1 MHHGEKLAG
10 AILEHQWH
18 SLAVEEVTQILASD
32 LENGLT
38 TDEVARRQKK
48 FGVNQLTPRNSKSLY
63 QLFLQQ
69 FNQPLLYILL
79 LAGIITLFLQDWI
92 DAVVIFAVVLIN
104 AIIGYIQESKAENA
118 LAALAA
124 SISTEVTVI
133 REGKEQTLPSE
144 ELVPGDL
151 VELNTGDK
159 VGADLRLILV
169 NNLQTD
175 ESSLTGESVPVD
187 KVTPTIDEAT
197 LVADRLNLAYAG
209 TVVISGQG
217 IGLVVAIA
225 EATETGRISQL
236 VEQSTSLKT
245 PLTRKL
251 EKFSWRLLY
260 IILGL
265 AALTFTIGMGQG
277 RTGLPMFQA
286 AVALAV
292 SGIPEELPSLVTI
305 TLAIG
310 VSRMAARHAI
320 IRNLPTVETL
330 GSATVICTDKT
341 GTLTENQMT
350 VKEIY
355 AGGKLYQ
362 VEGTGYNPQGR
373 ILEHNQPLSLATN
386 PILDACLRNGL
397 LCNDSY
403 LEAEGAQLTVAGDPT
418 EAALIIAANKAGL
431 DYQDLMEVM
440 PRLDAIPFDSQFQ
453 YMATLHQGSN
463 QGENNHPQ
471 NIIYLKGAVE
481 TILVRCTHQAW
492 AKPNHQLDGSVIEPL
507 DREGIQQ
514 IAEKMGKAG
523 MRFIAFAQ
531 KLVPPEQKTIER
543 EDVARGL
550 VFVGLQ
556 GMIDPPRPEAVEAVA
571 NCLASGIQVK
581 MITGDHATTA
591 CAIAQLMKLSPR
603 GKIKAFTGKELELM
617 SDRDLAQVVK
627 DGVVFAR
634 VAPEQKLRL
643 VDALQFQ
650 GEIVAMTG
658 DGVNDA
664 PALKQADIG
673 IAMGKAGTEVAKE
686 SADMILTD
694 DNFASIEAAIE
705 EGRTVYHN
713 LQKAIAFVLPVNG
726 GEALTILASVLL
738 EISLPILPLQI
749 LWLNMVSSSA
759 LSIPLAFDHQTT
771 DVMQQSPRN
780 PQNPLLSSSILRR
793 ILLISLFNWAITF
806 GIFEW
811 IVNSTADEVL
821 ARTMAVQALV
831 AAEIFY
837 LLSISQFLPSIWI
850 WLRHRKQSGSQAIAY
865 PTVIG
870 IVCVVILQFLFSQ
883 WSILNSLLNTTPLNF
898 TQSLICIIVGL
909 PAIVLGSLFRRLDP
923 LSY

>member
-1 MHHGEKLAG
+1 MHHREQLTG
-10 AILEHQWH
+10 AVLEHQWH
-18 SLAVEEVTQILASD
+18 SLSRSEVAQILVGN
-32 LENGLT
+32 LEQGLT
-38 TDEVARRQKK
+38 SDQVARRREQ
-48 FGVNQLTPRNSKSLY
+48 FGVNQLRPRHNKNPY

-79 LAGIITLFLQDWI
+79 LAGTIALFLQDWL
-92 DAVVIFAVVLIN
+92 DGVVIYAVVLIN
-104 AIIGYIQESKAENA
+104 AIVGYIQESKAENA

-124 SISTEVTVI
+124 SIITEVTVI
-133 REGKEQTLPSE
+133 RQGKEQTLASE

-175 ESSLTGESVPVD
+175 ESSLTGESVAVD
-187 KVTPTIDEAT
+187 KVTEAIDEAT
-197 LVADRLNLAYAG
+197 TLADRHNMAYAG

-217 IGLVVAIA
+217 MGLVVVIA

-251 EKFSWRLLY
+251 GKFSWRLLY

-265 AALTFTIGMGQG
+265 AAFTFAVGWGQG
-277 RTGLPMFQA
+277 QSWLPMFQA

-305 TLAIG
+305 ILAIG

-320 IRNLPTVETL
+320 IRNLPAVETL
-330 GSATVICTDKT
+330 GSATVICSDKT

-355 AGGKLYQ
+355 AVGKIYQ
-362 VEGTGYNPQGR
+362 VEGTGYNDTGK
-373 ILEHNQPLSLATN
+373 ILDQNQPIILGSE

-403 LEAEGAQLTVAGDPT
+403 LEEEEGQLTVAGDPT
-418 EAALIIAANKAGL
+418 EGALIVAAGKAGL
-431 DYQDLMEVM
+431 SQQHLTAAM

-453 YMATLHQGSN
+453 YMATLHK
-463 QGENNHPQ
+463 Q
-471 NIIYLKGAVE
+471 NAPNKSTTSGTIIYIKGAIE
-481 TILVRCTHQAW
+481 AILPRCDY
-492 AKPNHQLDGSVIEPL
+492 QLDSSEIEASL
-507 DREGIQQ
+507 NKEQIYQ
-514 IAEKMGKAG
+514 IAENMGDRG
-523 MRFIAFAQ
+523 LRVIAFAQ
-531 KLVPPEQKTIER
+531 KLVAAQQKTIER
-543 EDVARGL
+543 ADIESGL

-556 GMIDPPRPEAVEAVA
+556 GMIDPPRNEAIAAVA
-571 NCLASGIQVK
+571 NCLAAGIQVK
-581 MITGDHATTA
+581 MITGDHTTTA
-591 CAIAQLMKLSPR
+591 CAIARMMHLSSSSQ
-603 GKIKAFTGKELELM
+603 ILAFTGQQLELM
-617 SDRDLAQVVK
+617 SNHDLANAVQE
-627 DGVVFAR
+627 GVVFAR

-643 VDALQFQ
+643 VDALQSQ

-673 IAMGKAGTEVAKE
+673 IAMGDAGTEVAKE
-686 SADMILTD
+686 AADMILTD
-694 DNFASIEAAIE
+694 DNFASIEAAVE

-713 LQKAIAFVLPVNG
+713 LQNAIAFALPVNG

-738 EISLPILPLQI
+738 GTSLPILPLQI

-759 LSIPLAFDHQTT
+759 LSIPLAFAPRTRDI
-771 DVMQQSPRN
+771 MEQSPRN
-780 PQNPLLSSSILRR
+780 PQQPLLSGNILRR
-793 ILLISLFNWAITF
+793 ILVVSLFNWAITF

-811 IVNSTADEVL
+811 SLYSMANEVL

-837 LLSISQFLPSIWI
+837 LLSISQLLPSIWN
-850 WLRHRKQSGSQAIAY
+850 WLFHRQKSQKQAIAY
-865 PTVIG
+865 PSAIG
-870 IVCVVILQFLFSQ
+870 IAFVVILQILFSQ
-883 WSILNSLLNTTPLNF
+883 WSILNPLFDTTPLNL
-898 TQSLICIIVGL
+898 TQGLICVTMGL
-909 PAIVLGSLFRRLDP
+909 PVGILGCLFKRFDP
-923 LSY
+923 I

>member
-1 MHHGEKLAG
+1 MSYSEELARN
-10 AILEHQWH
+10 ILEQQWH
-18 SLAVEEVTQILASD
+18 SLSVKEVTQILASD

-38 TDEVARRQKK
+38 TNETARRREQ
-48 FGVNQLTPRNSKSLY
+48 FGVNQLSLRKSKSPY

-79 LAGIITLFLQDWI
+79 LAGIITLFLQDRI

-104 AIIGYIQESKAENA
+104 AIVGYLQESKAENA

-124 SISTEVTVI
+124 SITTEVTAI
-133 REGKEQTLPSE
+133 RQGKEQTLSSE

-151 VELNTGDK
+151 VKLNTGDK

-175 ESSLTGESVPVD
+175 ESSLTGESVPVNKATATMD
-187 KVTPTIDEAT
+187 GATPLAE
-197 LVADRLNLAYAG
+197 RHNMAYAG

-217 IGLVVAIA
+217 VGLVVAIA

-236 VEQSTSLKT
+236 VERGTSLKT

-265 AALTFTIGMGQG
+265 AAFTFAVGWGQG
-277 RTGLPMFQA
+277 QSGLPMFQA

-292 SGIPEELPSLVTI
+292 SGIPEELPPLVTI

-330 GSATVICTDKT
+330 GSATVICSDKT

-355 AGGKLYQ
+355 TVGKIYN
-362 VEGTGYNPQGR
+362 VEGTGYNPTGE
-373 ILEHNQPLSLATN
+373 ILCQNQPPNLMSA

-403 LEAEGAQLTVAGDPT
+403 LEEEDGQLTVAGDPT
-418 EAALIIAANKAGL
+418 EGALIIVAHKAGFQHKTL
-431 DYQDLMEVM
+431 AEAM
-440 PRLDAIPFDSQFQ
+440 PRLDAIPFESQFQ
-453 YMATLHQGSN
+453 YMATLHEELS
-463 QGENNHPQ
+463 NNHKIAPRK
-471 NIIYLKGAVE
+471 IIYIKGALEAILPRCDRQLVGAE
-481 TILVRCTHQAW
+481 TEAS
-492 AKPNHQLDGSVIEPL
+492 LDKGQIH
-507 DREGIQQ
+507 Q
-514 IAEKMGKAG
+514 IAEKMGHQG
-523 MRFIAFAQ
+523 LRVIAFAQ
-531 KLVPPEQKTIER
+531 KLVAAAQETLERSDIEG
-543 EDVARGL
+543 GL

-556 GMIDPPRPEAVEAVA
+556 GMIDPPRPEAIAAVA
-571 NCLASGIQVK
+571 NCLAAGIQVK

-591 CAIAQLMKLSPR
+591 CAIARMMHLNGSGP
-603 GKIKAFTGKELELM
+603 IKAFTGKELELI
-617 SDRDLAQVVK
+617 SDRDLANAVAE
-627 DGVVFAR
+627 GIVFAR

-643 VDALQFQ
+643 VDALQSQ

-694 DNFASIEAAIE
+694 DNFASIEAAVE

-738 EISLPILPLQI
+738 GTALPILPLQI
-749 LWLNMVSSSA
+749 LWINMVSSSA
-759 LSIPLAFDHQTT
+759 LSVPLAFDHQTT
-771 DVMQQSPRN
+771 DVMEQSPRD
-780 PQNPLLSSSILRR
+780 PQHSLLSGSILRR

-811 IVNSTADEVL
+811 MVNATANVIL
-821 ARTMAVQALV
+821 ARTMAVQTLV

-837 LLSISQFLPSIWI
+837 LLTISQLLPSIWSG
-850 WLRHRKQSGSQAIAY
+850 LRHREQSVEQAIAY
-865 PTVIG
+865 PSAIG
-870 IVCVVILQFLFSQ
+870 IACVVILQILFSQ
-883 WSILNSLLNTTPLNF
+883 WSILNTLFETMPLNF
-898 TQSLICIIVGL
+898 TQGSICIIVGL
-909 PAIVLGSLFRRLDP
+909 PVGFLGSLLRRFDP
-923 LSY
+923 L

>member
-1 MHHGEKLAG
+1 MSQKEKFAKTS
-10 AILEHQWH
+10 LEYQWH
-18 SLAVEEVTQILASD
+18 SLSVGEVTQILTSD
-32 LENGLT
+32 VEQGLT
-38 TDEVARRQKK
+38 TDEVGRRREK
-48 FGVNQLTPRNSKSLY
+48 FGVNQLTLRQNKNFY
-63 QLFLQQ
+63 QLFLRQ

-79 LAGIITLFLQDWI
+79 LAGAVTLLLQDWL
-92 DAVVIFAVVLIN
+92 DAGVIFAVVLIN
-104 AIIGYIQESKAENA
+104 AIVGYIQEFKAENA

-124 SISTEVTVI
+124 SIVTMVTAI
-133 REGKEQTLPSE
+133 RQGKEQTLDSE
-144 ELVPGDL
+144 ALVPGDL
-151 VELNTGDK
+151 VKLNTGDK

-187 KVTPTIDEAT
+187 KTTEVIDAVTP
-197 LVADRLNLAYAG
+197 LADRQNMAYAG
-209 TVVISGQG
+209 TVVIGGQG
-217 IGLVVAIA
+217 TGLVVAIA
-225 EATETGRISQL
+225 EGTETGRISQL
-236 VEQSTSLKT
+236 VAEGISLKT

-251 EKFSWRLLY
+251 EQFSWRLLY

-265 AALTFTIGMGQG
+265 AAFTFTIGLSQE
-277 RTGLPMFQA
+277 RSWLPMFQA

-330 GSATVICTDKT
+330 GSATVICADKT

-362 VEGTGYNPQGR
+362 VEGTGYSYTGK
-373 ILEHNQPLSLATN
+373 ILHQQQPLNLESELTLN
-386 PILDACLRNGL
+386 ACLRNGL

-403 LEAEGAQLTVAGDPT
+403 LETAAGQFTVAGDPT
-418 EAALIIAANKAGL
+418 EGALIIAAAKGGL
-431 DYQDLMEVM
+431 QAPILTRDL

-453 YMATLHQGSN
+453 YMATLHEAKSG
-463 QGENNHPQ
+463 
-471 NIIYLKGAVE
+471 NIIYVKGAVE
-481 TILVRCTHQAW
+481 TILGRCDR
-492 AKPNHQLDGSVIEPL
+492 QLMNTTTASL
-507 DREGIQQ
+507 DRDRIQQ
-514 IAEKMGKAG
+514 LAEELGKRG
-523 MRFIAFAQ
+523 LRVIAFAQ
-531 KLVPPEQKTIER
+531 KQVAASQQTIER
-543 EDVARGL
+543 EDLDTGL

-556 GMIDPPRPEAVEAVA
+556 GMIDPPRPQAIAAVA
-571 NCLASGIQVK
+571 NCLAAGIKVK

-591 CAIAQLMKLSPR
+591 CAIARRLNLNPT
-603 GKIKAFTGKELELM
+603 GEIIAFTGKEIQLM
-617 SDRDLAQVVK
+617 SDRDLIAAVQK
-627 DGVVFAR
+627 GIVFAR

-643 VDALQFQ
+643 VNALQSQ
-650 GEIVAMTG
+650 AEIVAMTG

-694 DNFASIEAAIE
+694 DNFAAIEAAVE

-738 EISLPILPLQI
+738 GTALPILPLQI

-759 LSIPLAFDHQTT
+759 LSIPLAFDHQTQ
-771 DVMQQSPRN
+771 DVMAQSPRH
-780 PQNPLLSSSILRR
+780 PQQPLLSGSILRR

-811 IVNSTADEVL
+811 IIYTTANEVL

-837 LLSISQFLPSIWI
+837 LLSISQLLPSIWTR
-850 WLRHRKQSGSQAIAY
+850 LHPEKQSLPQAIGSATPSRAIAY
-865 PTVIG
+865 PSAIG
-870 IVCVVILQFLFSQ
+870 IVCVVILQILFSQ
-883 WSILNSLLNTTPLNF
+883 WSILNPLFDTMALSF
-898 TQSLICIIVGL
+898 TQGLICILIGL
-909 PAIVLGSLFRRLDP
+909 PAVFLGSLFRHFDP
-923 LSY
+923 F

>member
-1 MHHGEKLAG
+1 MSYSEELART
-10 AILEHQWH
+10 ILEYQWH
-18 SLAVEEVTQILASD
+18 SLSVKEVTQILASD

-38 TDEVARRQKK
+38 ANEAARRREK
-48 FGVNQLTPRNSKSLY
+48 FGVNQLSPRTSKSPY

-79 LAGIITLFLQDWI
+79 LAGIITLFLQDWL
-92 DAVVIFAVVLIN
+92 DAVVILAVVLIN
-104 AIIGYIQESKAENA
+104 AIVGYLQESKAENA

-124 SISTEVTVI
+124 SITTEVTAI
-133 REGKEQTLPSE
+133 RKGQEQTLSSE

-151 VELNTGDK
+151 VKLNTGDK

-175 ESSLTGESVPVD
+175 ESSLTGESLPVN
-187 KVTPTIDEAT
+187 KAT
-197 LVADRLNLAYAG
+197 ETMEGATTLADRHNMAYAG

-217 IGLVVAIA
+217 AGLVVAIA

-236 VEQSTSLKT
+236 VERGTSLKT

-265 AALTFTIGMGQG
+265 AAFTFAVGWGQG
-277 RTGLPMFQA
+277 QSGLPMFQA

-292 SGIPEELPSLVTI
+292 SGIPEELPPLVTI

-330 GSATVICTDKT
+330 GSATVICSDKT

-350 VKEIY
+350 VREIY
-355 AGGKLYQ
+355 TVGKIYN
-362 VEGTGYNPQGR
+362 VEGTGYTPTGK
-373 ILEHNQPLSLATN
+373 ILCQNQPTN
-386 PILDACLRNGL
+386 LMSAPILDACLRNGL

-403 LEAEGAQLTVAGDPT
+403 LEEEDGQLTVAGDPT
-418 EAALIIAANKAGL
+418 EGALIIVAHKAGFQHKTL
-431 DYQDLMEVM
+431 AEAM
-440 PRLDAIPFDSQFQ
+440 PRLDAIPFESQFQ
-453 YMATLHQGSN
+453 YMATLHEELSSKN
-463 QGENNHPQ
+463 KIAPRK
-471 NIIYLKGAVE
+471 IIYIKGAVE
-481 TILVRCTHQAW
+481 AILPRCDS
-492 AKPNHQLDGSVIEPL
+492 QLVGAETEASL
-507 DREGIQQ
+507 DKGHIHQ
-514 IAEKMGKAG
+514 IAEKMGHQG
-523 MRFIAFAQ
+523 LRVIAFAQ
-531 KLVPPEQKTIER
+531 KLVAAEQETLERSDIEG
-543 EDVARGL
+543 GL

-556 GMIDPPRPEAVEAVA
+556 GMIDPPRPEAIAAVA
-571 NCLASGIQVK
+571 NCLAAGIQVK

-591 CAIAQLMKLSPR
+591 CAIAQMMHLN
-603 GKIKAFTGKELELM
+603 GNGQIKAFTGKELKLMGDREL
-617 SDRDLAQVVK
+617 ANAVAE
-627 DGVVFAR
+627 GIVFAR

-643 VDALQFQ
+643 VDALQSQ

-694 DNFASIEAAIE
+694 DNFASIEAAVE

-738 EISLPILPLQI
+738 GTALPILPLQI
-749 LWLNMVSSSA
+749 LWINMVSSSA

-771 DVMQQSPRN
+771 DVMQQSPRD
-780 PQNPLLSSSILRR
+780 PKQPLLSGSILRR

-811 IVNSTADEVL
+811 MVNATTNVIL
-821 ARTMAVQALV
+821 ARTMAVQTLV

-837 LLSISQFLPSIWI
+837 LLTISQLLPSIWI
-850 WLRHRKQSGSQAIAY
+850 RLRHREQSGEQAIAY
-865 PTVIG
+865 PSAIG
-870 IVCVVILQFLFSQ
+870 IACVVILQILFSQ
-883 WSILNSLLNTTPLNF
+883 WSILNTLFETMPLNF
-898 TQSLICIIVGL
+898 TQGSICIIVGL
-909 PAIVLGSLFRRLDP
+909 PVGVLGSLFRRFDP
-923 LSY
+923 L

>member
-1 MHHGEKLAG
+1 M
-10 AILEHQWH
+10 
-18 SLAVEEVTQILASD
+18 TQILDSD
-32 LENGLT
+32 SENGLT
-38 TDEVARRQKK
+38 KDEIARRREK
-48 FGVNQLTPRNSKSLY
+48 FGINQLPRRTSKSPY

-79 LAGIITLFLQDWI
+79 LTGIITLFLQDWL
-92 DAVVIFAVVLIN
+92 DAGVILAVVLIN
-104 AIIGYIQESKAENA
+104 AIVGYIQEFKAENA
-118 LAALAA
+118 LTALAA
-124 SISTEVTVI
+124 SITTEVTAI
-133 REGKEQTLPSE
+133 REGKEQILPSE

-151 VELNTGDK
+151 VELKTGDK

-175 ESSLTGESVPVD
+175 ESSLTGESVPVN
-187 KVTPTIDEAT
+187 KATEAIEEAT
-197 LVADRLNLAYAG
+197 HLADRHNMAYAG

-217 IGLVVAIA
+217 TGLVVAIA
-225 EATETGRISQL
+225 KATETGQISKL
-236 VEQSTSLKT
+236 VEQGTSLKT

-265 AALTFTIGMGQG
+265 AAFTFAVGLGQG
-277 RTGLPMFQA
+277 RSWLPMFQA

-292 SGIPEELPSLVTI
+292 SGIPEELPPLVTI

-330 GSATVICTDKT
+330 GSATVICSDKT

-355 AGGKLYQ
+355 AVGKIYH
-362 VEGTGYNPQGR
+362 VEGTGYNPTGK
-373 ILEHNQPLSLATN
+373 ILYQNQPISLGSE

-403 LEAEGAQLTVAGDPT
+403 LEEEDGRLTVAGDPT
-418 EAALIIAANKAGL
+418 EGALIVVAGKAGL
-431 DYQDLMEVM
+431 QQQTLREAM
-440 PRLDAIPFDSQFQ
+440 PRRDAIPFDSQFQ
-453 YMATLHQGSN
+453 YMATLHEEKNGTALQR
-463 QGENNHPQ
+463 
-471 NIIYLKGAVE
+471 IIYIKGSVE
-481 TILVRCTHQAW
+481 AILSRCVR
-492 AKPNHQLDGSVIEPL
+492 QLDTTETESLEKERIH
-507 DREGIQQ
+507 Q
-514 IAEKMGKAG
+514 IAEDMGDQG
-523 MRFIAFAQ
+523 LRVIAFAQ
-531 KLVPPEQKTIER
+531 KLVSAEQETIER
-543 EDVARGL
+543 EDIEAGL

-556 GMIDPPRPEAVEAVA
+556 GMIDPPRTEAIAAVA
-571 NCLASGIQVK
+571 NCLAAGIQVK
-581 MITGDHATTA
+581 MITGDHASTA
-591 CAIAQLMKLSPR
+591 RAIAKMIDLDPNGQNLV
-603 GKIKAFTGKELELM
+603 FTGKELELM
-617 SDRDLAQVVK
+617 SEHDLANALEE
-627 DGVVFAR
+627 GVVFAR

-643 VDALQFQ
+643 VDALQSQ

-694 DNFASIEAAIE
+694 DNFASIEAAVE

-713 LQKAIAFVLPVNG
+713 LQKAISFALPVNG

-738 EISLPILPLQI
+738 GTALPILPIQI

-771 DVMQQSPRN
+771 DVMKQSPRN
-780 PQNPLLSSSILRR
+780 PQQSLLSASILRR
-793 ILLISLFNWAITF
+793 ILIISLFNWAITF

-811 IVNSTADEVL
+811 SLYSTANEVL

-850 WLRHRKQSGSQAIAY
+850 RLCKREQSEQQVIAY
-865 PTVIG
+865 PAAIG
-870 IVCVVILQFLFSQ
+870 IAVVVMLQILFSQ
-883 WSILNSLLNTTPLNF
+883 WSILNPLFDTMPLNL
-898 TQSLICIIVGL
+898 TQSLICITVGL
-909 PAIVLGSLFRRLDP
+909 PVGVLGCLCQRLDP
-923 LSY
+923 L

>member
-1 MHHGEKLAG
+1 MKY
-10 AILEHQWH
+10 QWY
-18 SLAVEEVTQILASD
+18 SLSVEEVTQILAGD

-38 TDEVARRQKK
+38 NDETAKRREKY
-48 FGVNQLTPRNSKSLY
+48 GVNQLTPRNSKSPY

-79 LAGIITLFLQDWI
+79 SAGIITLFLHDWI

-104 AIIGYIQESKAENA
+104 AIVGYIQEFKAENA

-124 SISTEVTVI
+124 SITTEVTVI
-133 REGKEQTLPSE
+133 RQGTEQTLPSE

-175 ESSLTGESVPVD
+175 ESSLTGESIPVD
-187 KVTPTIDEAT
+187 KAIAAIDELT
-197 LVADRLNLAYAG
+197 PLADRFNMAYAG
-209 TVVISGQG
+209 TVVVSGQG

-236 VEQSTSLKT
+236 VEQGSKLKT

-265 AALTFTIGMGQG
+265 AAFTFAVGMGQG
-277 RTGLPMFQA
+277 RAWLPMFQA

-330 GSATVICTDKT
+330 GSATVICADKT

-355 AGGKLYQ
+355 AGGKIYY
-362 VEGTGYNPQGR
+362 VEGTGYNSTGKILAQNQPINLGSEP
-373 ILEHNQPLSLATN
+373 ILE
-386 PILDACLRNGL
+386 ACLRNGL

-403 LEAEGAQLTVAGDPT
+403 LEQEAGQLTVAGDPT
-418 EAALIIAANKAGL
+418 EGALIIAANKAGL
-431 DYQDLMEVM
+431 QYQDLIEVM

-453 YMATLHQGSN
+453 YMATLHEERTQKQITN
-463 QGENNHPQ
+463 PQ
-471 NIIYLKGAVE
+471 NIIYIKGALE
-481 TILVRCTHQAW
+481 TIMARCDLAERGGRANRGAW
-492 AKPNHQLDGSVIEPL
+492 AQPNRELTNAEIEASLDQDLIY
-507 DREGIQQ
+507 QM
-514 IAEKMGKAG
+514 AENMGKRG
-523 MRFIAFAQ
+523 LRVIALAQ
-531 KLVPPEQKTIER
+531 KLVSPEQKSIER
-543 EDVARGL
+543 EDIAGGL
-550 VFVGLQ
+550 IFVGLQ
-556 GMIDPPRPEAVEAVA
+556 GMIDPPRAEAVEAVA
-571 NCLASGIQVK
+571 NCLAAGIQVK

-591 CAIAQLMKLSPR
+591 CAIAQMMNLAPSDR
-603 GKIKAFTGKELELM
+603 IRAFTGKELELM
-617 SDRDLAQVVK
+617 SDRDLAEEVK

-634 VAPEQKLRL
+634 VAPEQKLRI
-643 VDALQFQ
+643 VNALQSQ
-650 GEIVAMTG
+650 GKIVAMTG

-686 SADMILTD
+686 AADMVLTD
-694 DNFASIEAAIE
+694 DNFASIEAAVE

-726 GEALTILASVLL
+726 GESLTILASVLL
-738 EISLPILPLQI
+738 GTALPILPLQI

-771 DVMQQSPRN
+771 DVMEQAPRN
-780 PQNPLLSSSILRR
+780 PQQPLLAGNILRR
-793 ILLISLFNWAITF
+793 ILLISLFNWGITF

-811 IVNSTADEVL
+811 IMNSTANEVL

-837 LLSISQFLPSIWI
+837 LLNISQLLPSIWNK
-850 WLRHRKQSGSQAIAY
+850 LRYRTGEAIAY
-865 PTVIG
+865 PSALGIG
-870 IVCVVILQFLFSQ
+870 CVVILQFLFSQ
-883 WSILNSLLNTTPLNF
+883 WSILNPLFDTTPLNF
-898 TQSLICIIVGL
+898 TQSLICICVGL
-909 PAIVLGSLFRRLDP
+909 PVVILGSLLRRFDP
-923 LSY
+923 L

>member
-1 MHHGEKLAG
+1 MSQREKLVRTS
-10 AILEHQWH
+10 LEYQWH
-18 SLAVEEVTQILASD
+18 SLSVGEVTQILTSD
-32 LENGLT
+32 VEQGLT
-38 TDEVARRQKK
+38 SDEAARRREK
-48 FGVNQLTPRNSKSLY
+48 FGVNQLTLRQSKNPY

-79 LAGIITLFLQDWI
+79 LAGVITLLLQDWL
-92 DAVVIFAVVLIN
+92 DAGVIFAVVLIN
-104 AIIGYIQESKAENA
+104 AIVGYIQEFKAENA

-124 SISTEVTVI
+124 SIATVVTAI
-133 REGKEQTLPSE
+133 RQGKEQTLDSE
-144 ELVPGDL
+144 ALVPGDL
-151 VELNTGDK
+151 VKLNTGDK
-159 VGADLRLILV
+159 VGADLRLIEV

-175 ESSLTGESVPVD
+175 ESALTGESVPVD
-187 KVTPTIDEAT
+187 KTTEVIDAATP
-197 LVADRLNLAYAG
+197 LADRQNMAYAG
-209 TVVISGQG
+209 TVIIAGQG
-217 IGLVVAIA
+217 TGLVVAIA
-225 EATETGRISQL
+225 EAMETGRISQL
-236 VEQSTSLKT
+236 VAQGTSLKT

-251 EKFSWRLLY
+251 EQFSWRLLY

-265 AALTFTIGMGQG
+265 AAFTFAVGLSQE
-277 RTGLPMFQA
+277 RSWLPMFQA

-330 GSATVICTDKT
+330 GSATVICADKT

-362 VEGTGYNPQGR
+362 VEGTGYSCTGQ
-373 ILEHNQPLSLATN
+373 ILHQHQPLDLESELTLN
-386 PILDACLRNGL
+386 ACLRNGL

-403 LEAEGAQLTVAGDPT
+403 LETAAGQFTVAGDPT
-418 EAALIIAANKAGL
+418 EGALIVAATKGGL
-431 DYQDLMEVM
+431 PAPILTKTM

-453 YMATLHQGSN
+453 YMATLHEQKNKHHNVNSG
-463 QGENNHPQ
+463 
-471 NIIYLKGAVE
+471 NITYVKGAVE
-481 TILVRCTHQAW
+481 TILARCDRQLVNTATESLPR
-492 AKPNHQLDGSVIEPL
+492 ARIHQL
-507 DREGIQQ
+507 
-514 IAEKMGKAG
+514 AEDMGKRG
-523 MRFIAFAQ
+523 LRVIAFAQ
-531 KLVPPEQKTIER
+531 KQVAASQQTIER
-543 EDVARGL
+543 EDIATGL

-556 GMIDPPRPEAVEAVA
+556 GMIDPPRPEAIAAVA
-571 NCLASGIQVK
+571 NCLAAGIKVK

-591 CAIAQLMKLSPR
+591 CAIARMLNLNPK
-603 GKIKAFTGKELELM
+603 GEIIAFTGKELQLM
-617 SDRDLAQVVK
+617 SDRDLTTAVQE
-627 DGVVFAR
+627 GVVFAR

-643 VDALQFQ
+643 VNALQSQ
-650 GEIVAMTG
+650 AEIVAMTG

-694 DNFASIEAAIE
+694 DNFAAIEAAVE

-738 EISLPILPLQI
+738 GTALPILPLQI

-759 LSIPLAFDHQTT
+759 LSIPLAFDHQTQ
-771 DVMQQSPRN
+771 DVMAQPPRHPQQ
-780 PQNPLLSSSILRR
+780 PLLSSSILRR
-793 ILLISLFNWAITF
+793 ILVISLLNWAITF

-811 IVNSTADEVL
+811 VMYTTANEVL

-837 LLSISQFLPSIWI
+837 LLSISQLLPSIWTR
-850 WLRHRKQSGSQAIAY
+850 LRQGKKSASQAIAY
-865 PTVIG
+865 PSAIG
-870 IVCVVILQFLFSQ
+870 IACVVILQILFSQ
-883 WSILNSLLNTTPLNF
+883 WSILNSLFDTMPLNF
-898 TQSLICIIVGL
+898 TQGLICIVVGL
-909 PAIVLGSLFRRLDP
+909 PAVFLGSLFRRFDP
-923 LSY
+923 F

>member
-1 MHHGEKLAG
+1 MK
-10 AILEHQWH
+10 
-18 SLAVEEVTQILASD
+18 EVTQILAGD

-38 TDEVARRQKK
+38 TDEVVRRREK
-48 FGVNQLTPRNSKSLY
+48 FGINQLTLQKSQSPY

-79 LAGIITLFLQDWI
+79 LAGVITLFLQDWI

-104 AIIGYIQESKAENA
+104 AIVGYIQESKAENA

-124 SISTEVTVI
+124 SITTEVTVI
-133 REGKEQTLPSE
+133 REGQEQTISSE

-159 VGADLRLILV
+159 VGADLRLILI

-187 KVTPTIDEAT
+187 KVTEAMAEST
-197 LVADRLNLAYAG
+197 PLGDRHNMAYAG

-217 IGLVVAIA
+217 TGLVVAIA

-236 VEQSTSLKT
+236 VEQGSSLKT

-265 AALTFTIGMGQG
+265 AAFTFVVGLGQG
-277 RTGLPMFQA
+277 RTWLPMFQA

-330 GSATVICTDKT
+330 GSATVICSDKT

-355 AGGKLYQ
+355 AGGEIYH
-362 VEGTGYNPQGR
+362 VEGTGYNPVGK
-373 ILEHNQPLSLATN
+373 ILCHHQPTNLAST
-386 PILDACLRNGL
+386 PVLDACLRNGL

-403 LEAEGAQLTVAGDPT
+403 LETEDGLITVAGDPT
-418 EAALIIAANKAGL
+418 EGALIVAAHKAGFCQPTL
-431 DYQDLMEVM
+431 AEAM

-453 YMATLHQGSN
+453 YMATLHQDIAPGK
-463 QGENNHPQ
+463 
-471 NIIYLKGAVE
+471 IIYIKGAVE
-481 TILVRCTHQAW
+481 AILPRCDC
-492 AKPNHQLDGSVIEPL
+492 QLAGTAIKDPL
-507 DREGIQQ
+507 NQDRIHQ
-514 IAEKMGKAG
+514 IAENMGERG
-523 MRFIAFAQ
+523 LRVIAFAQ
-531 KLVPPEQKTIER
+531 KFVSAEQETIER
-543 EDVARGL
+543 EDIEEGL

-556 GMIDPPRPEAVEAVA
+556 GMIDPPRPEAIAAVA
-571 NCLASGIQVK
+571 NCLAAGIQVK

-591 CAIAQLMKLSPR
+591 CAIARMMNLNPSGQIS
-603 GKIKAFTGKELELM
+603 AFTGKELELM
-617 SDRDLAQVVK
+617 SDLDLAQAVQE
-627 DGVVFAR
+627 GVVFAR

-643 VDALQFQ
+643 VDALQSQ
-650 GEIVAMTG
+650 EEIVAMTG

-694 DNFASIEAAIE
+694 DNFASIEAAVE

-738 EISLPILPLQI
+738 GTALPILPLQI

-771 DVMQQSPRN
+771 DVMAQSPRN
-780 PQNPLLSSSILRR
+780 PKHPLLSGSIIRR
-793 ILLISLFNWAITF
+793 ILFISLFNWAITF

-811 IVNSTADEVL
+811 SVNSTGNEVL

-837 LLSISQFLPSIWI
+837 LLSISQLVPSIWSR
-850 WLRHRKQSGSQAIAY
+850 LHHREQSEQQAIAELATGIAY
-865 PTVIG
+865 PSAIG
-870 IVCVVILQFLFSQ
+870 IVCVVILQILFSQ
-883 WSILNSLLNTTPLNF
+883 WTILNPLLDTTPLNSS
-898 TQSLICIIVGL
+898 QGLICVILGL
-909 PAIVLGSLFRRLDP
+909 PVGFLGCLFKRFDSL
-923 LSY
+923 

>member
-1 MHHGEKLAG
+1 MHHREQLAG
-10 AILEHQWH
+10 VVLEHQWH
-18 SLAVEEVTQILASD
+18 SFSIPEVAQILASN

-38 TDEVARRQKK
+38 IDEVARRREK
-48 FGVNQLTPRNSKSLY
+48 FGVNQLIPRNSKSPY

-79 LAGIITLFLQDWI
+79 LAGTIALFLQDWL

-104 AIIGYIQESKAENA
+104 AIVGYIQESKAENA

-124 SISTEVTVI
+124 SITTEVTVI
-133 REGKEQTLPSE
+133 RQSKEQTLPSE

-151 VELNTGDK
+151 VKLNTGDK
-159 VGADLRLILV
+159 IGADLRLTLV

-187 KVTPTIDEAT
+187 KVTEAIDEAT
-197 LVADRLNLAYAG
+197 SLADRHNMAYAG
-209 TVVISGQG
+209 TVAISGQG
-217 IGLVVAIA
+217 MGLVVAIA
-225 EATETGRISQL
+225 KATETGRISQL
-236 VEQSTSLKT
+236 VEQGTSLKT

-265 AALTFTIGMGQG
+265 AAFTFAVGLGQG
-277 RTGLPMFQA
+277 RTWLPMFQA
-286 AVALAV
+286 AIALAV

-320 IRNLPTVETL
+320 IRNLPAVETL
-330 GSATVICTDKT
+330 GSATVICSDKT

-355 AGGKLYQ
+355 AVGKTYQ
-362 VEGTGYNPQGR
+362 VEGTGYNSTGK
-373 ILEHNQPLSLATN
+373 ILYQNQPIKLGSE
-386 PILDACLRNGL
+386 PILDDCLRNGL

-403 LEAEGAQLTVAGDPT
+403 LEEEAGQLTVAGDPT
-418 EAALIIAANKAGL
+418 EGALIVAAGKAGFGQQNL
-431 DYQDLMEVM
+431 TEAM

-453 YMATLHQGSN
+453 YMATLHEQITRKKSTTPGT
-463 QGENNHPQ
+463 
-471 NIIYLKGAVE
+471 IIYIKGAIE
-481 TILVRCTHQAW
+481 AILPRCDR
-492 AKPNHQLDGSVIEPL
+492 QLDSGEIEVPL
-507 DREGIQQ
+507 DKGQINQ
-514 IAEKMGKAG
+514 IAENMGDRG
-523 MRFIAFAQ
+523 LRVIAFAQ
-531 KLVPPEQKTIER
+531 KLVSAKQETIER
-543 EDVARGL
+543 SDIESGL

-556 GMIDPPRPEAVEAVA
+556 GMIDPPRTEAIAAVA
-571 NCLASGIQVK
+571 NCLAAGIQVK

-591 CAIAQLMKLSPR
+591 CAIARMMRLNSGGQIL
-603 GKIKAFTGKELELM
+603 AFTGKELELM
-617 SDRDLAQVVK
+617 SNRDLANAVQE
-627 DGVVFAR
+627 GVVFAR
-634 VAPEQKLRL
+634 VAPKQKLRL
-643 VDALQFQ
+643 VDALQSQ

-673 IAMGKAGTEVAKE
+673 IAMGEAGTEVAKE

-694 DNFASIEAAIE
+694 DNFASIEAAVE

-713 LQKAIAFVLPVNG
+713 LQNAIAFVLPVNG

-738 EISLPILPLQI
+738 GTSLPILPLQI

-759 LSIPLAFDHQTT
+759 LSIPLAFAARTS
-771 DVMQQSPRN
+771 DVMEQSPRN
-780 PQNPLLSSSILRR
+780 PQHPLLSGNILRR
-793 ILLISLFNWAITF
+793 ILVVSLFNWAITF

-811 IVNSTADEVL
+811 SVHSMADEAL

-837 LLSISQFLPSIWI
+837 LLSISQLLPSIWN
-850 WLRHRKQSGSQAIAY
+850 WLVDRQQSEPQTIAY
-865 PTVIG
+865 PSAIG
-870 IVCVVILQFLFSQ
+870 IVFVVILQILFSQ
-883 WSILNSLLNTTPLNF
+883 WSILNPLFDTTPLNL
-898 TQSLICIIVGL
+898 TQGLICVTVGL
-909 PAIVLGSLFRRLDP
+909 PVGVLGCLFKRFDP
-923 LSY
+923 L